1 MSIWAQK
8 TSTAPV
14 IIQVVALPTLSTRAP
29 KSGVKS
35 TGAKAII
42 EIITEAVE
50 SSRPKRGMM
59 IEVPNFLKLIT
70 QQ

>member
-1 MSIWAQK
+1 MIRCAQN
-8 TSTAPV
+8 TRTAPR
-14 IIQVVALPTLSTRAP
+14 IIQVVALPTLSTSAP
-29 KSGVKS
+29 KSGVKI

-50 SSRPKRGMM
+50 ASRPKRGMM
-59 IEVPNFLKLIT
+59 IEVPNFLKLMT